1 MGILKPIIITFLS
14 IVILAWLLPSISYM
28 NWTTLIIA
36 SIVLT
41 VLQKIVRPILSI
53 LLLPINI
60 ITLGMFSWVINVLI
74 LWAATA
80 IVPGFH
86 IDQIVLFG
94 VQLGAIFS
102 LILVSFLLSLIQ
114 AVIDLVF

>member
-14 IVILAWLLPSISYM
+14 IVILAWLLPSITYLS
-28 NWTTLIIA
+28 WSTLIIA
-36 SIVLT
+36 SVVLT
-41 VLQKIVRPILSI
+41 LLQKIVRPILSL

-74 LWAATA
+74 LWFATA

-86 IDQIVLFG
+86 IDQVILFG
-94 VQLGAIFS
+94 FQFGAIFS
-102 LILVSFLLSLIQ
+102 LIIVSFLLSLIQ